1 VVGELGMHGEH
12 PEGRGADRTLALRVA
27 QRQACARDVACQ
39 FVPTAQ
45 YAVLNGTT
53 YNGIYHYNGRADT
66 YFYIGQAMG
75 RAMIKQLR
83 SKKIETPVVRTSLD
97 EGLSVTS
104 M

>member
-1 VVGELGMHGEH
+1 M
-12 PEGRGADRTLALRVA
+12 ALRVA

-75 RAMIKQLR
+75 RAMIDLR
-83 SKKIETPVVRTSLD
+83 HKTKTETPMVPMKNVD
-97 EGLSVTS
+97 ETFSVAS